1 MLFGIFRV
9 FFSVELI
16 VASEQFQGL
25 VQIHILLFGIHNATC
40 NVGAMVRNSFH
51 IGNEIAPYKACFNTA
66 LAHTQAV
73 DMTGAEKLFHSV
85 NDLLKGFYKISLFSV
100 TLYKCTIGK

>member
-9 FFSVELI
+9 FFSVELF

-25 VQIHILLFGIHNATC
+25 VQIHVLLFGIHHTTC

-51 IGNEIAPYKACFNTA
+51 IGNKVAPYKACFNTA
-66 LAHTQAV
+66 FAHTQAV